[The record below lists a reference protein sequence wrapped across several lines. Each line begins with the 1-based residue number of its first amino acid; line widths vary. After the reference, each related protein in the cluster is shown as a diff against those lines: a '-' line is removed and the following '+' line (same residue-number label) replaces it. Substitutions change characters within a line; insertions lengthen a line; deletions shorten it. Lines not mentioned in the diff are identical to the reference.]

1 MSDQIYFTTDFTPS
15 GIDLSAHLVTRTV
28 PKDNPVLRVLFH
40 ATAAATRRTDK
51 AQTTVCVELTAKSKD
66 RTVSTVCTG

>member
-1 MSDQIYFTTDFTPS
+1 MYFTTDFTPS

-40 ATAAATRRTDK
+40 ATAAATGRTDK

>member
-1 MSDQIYFTTDFTPS
+1 MYFTTDFTPS

-40 ATAAATRRTDK
+40 ATAAAATATRRTDK